1 MTGPNLR
8 ALLLDGPVGPL
19 EALYARAPSPQGWAA
34 LVCHPHPVFGGTMH
48 NRVVYR
54 TAKAFLAGGA
64 HVLRFNFRGVG
75 ASRGSYDGGIG
86 EQADAAAALDFLRSH
101 HPGEA
106 LVVAGFSFGAW
117 VGFHA
122 ALRCPQV
129 RGLLGIGLPVMR
141 FDFSF
146 LYNVA
151 LPKWIIQGE
160 TDKFGP
166 ATTVEALL
174 VRCREPKGVRF
185 IPGAN
190 HFFDAHQTEL
200 AEALA
205 SAVGWLQQHVLLT

>member
-1 MTGPNLR
+1 MTF
-8 ALLLDGPVGPL
+8 LLDGPAGPL
-19 EALYARAPSPQGWAA
+19 EALYTRAPNPRGWAA

-75 ASRGSYDGGIG
+75 ASRGGYDGGIG
-86 EQADAAAALDFLRSH
+86 EQADAAAALAYLQAH
-101 HPGEA
+101 HPQEV

-117 VGFHA
+117 VGFQA

-129 RGLLGIGLPVMR
+129 RGLLGVGVPTLR

-146 LYNVA
+146 LHKVT

-160 TDKFGP
+160 ADEFGP
-166 ATTVEALL
+166 AADVEALL
-174 VRCREPKGVRF
+174 ARCQEPKGRTF
-185 IPGAN
+185 IPQAN
-190 HFFDAHQTEL
+190 HFFDEHQAEL
-200 AEALA
+200 AGALTA
-205 SAVGWLQQHVLLT
+205 AVAWLQRQALPV